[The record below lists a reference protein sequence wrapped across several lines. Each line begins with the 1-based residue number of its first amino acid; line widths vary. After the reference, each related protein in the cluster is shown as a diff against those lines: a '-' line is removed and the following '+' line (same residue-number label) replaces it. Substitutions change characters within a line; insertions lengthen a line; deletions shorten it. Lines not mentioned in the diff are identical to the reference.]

1 MLWYKVNFNIKNYCW
16 C

>member
-1 MLWYKVNFNIKNYCW
+1 MLWYKVNFNIKKYCW